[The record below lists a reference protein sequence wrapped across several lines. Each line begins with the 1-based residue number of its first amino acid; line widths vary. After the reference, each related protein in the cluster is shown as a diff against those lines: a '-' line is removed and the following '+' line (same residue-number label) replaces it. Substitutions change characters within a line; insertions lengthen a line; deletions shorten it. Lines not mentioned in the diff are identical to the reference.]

1 MDWTVDNLLAPLR
14 KAFTYAISEDGKSAP
29 WCEIGQKKIAGL
41 KNDEDND
48 RLSTISVYKDQTKPF
63 EDTRVNWATE
73 GNQATFNVSGHNV
86 YYDGKLDIADSC
98 ISPAHEI
105 GCKMVSANRIA
116 QVLNVTADNFN
127 DTIRCIDVNKYSEE
141 LAHDILSSTT
151 AGANALKRHLAKGRK
166 ICYGNDYQPPGGIGP
181 LFVKQ
186 TMTIKDDKKNNCL
199 SVKSLAEGP

>member
-1 MDWTVDNLLAPLR
+1 MPLVRMAKAPPGVKSDR
-14 KAFTYAISEDGKSAP
+14 KRLQDSRTMKTFT
-29 WCEIGQKKIAGL
+29 
-41 KNDEDND
+41 
-48 RLSTISVYKDQTKPF
+48 
-63 EDTRVNWATE
+63 
-73 GNQATFNVSGHNV
+73 VSGHNV

-127 DTIRCIDVNKYSEE
+127 DKLRCIDVNKYSEE

-166 ICYGNDYQPPGGIGP
+166 
-181 LFVKQ
+181 
-186 TMTIKDDKKNNCL
+186 
-199 SVKSLAEGP
+199 